1 MQCSRHVAHLQCQLS
16 CPCAEEKSMPLLL
29 GDGRTQHGLSGAM
42 GSWACTCSLT
52 GSSVGEEG
60 PPLQDKASRGRLFQW
75 GMLWETFRS
84 GDRSG
89 NTSRKKG
96 GLRWSLYSHSLA
108 SHFTGC
114 RPWWSPRAWNL
125 PPEECPTSKSKPQRK
140 NCTNS
145 VSVGRVPS
153 HLHWGRPEPHPAAH
167 CCCYCDPY
175 PSGCTAKPQVY
186 GTRKKQWELTAAFP
200 EL

>member
-1 MQCSRHVAHLQCQLS
+1 MQCSRHVAYLQCQLS
-16 CPCAEEKSMPLLL
+16 CPCAAEKSMPLLL

-42 GSWACTCSLT
+42 GSWACTWSLT
-52 GSSVGEEG
+52 GSSMGEGG

-84 GDRSG
+84 GDRSW

-96 GLRWSLYSHSLA
+96 GLRWSLHSHSLA

-114 RPWWSPRAWNL
+114 RPWWSPRAWSL

-140 NCTNS
+140 NCTNK
-145 VSVGRVPS
+145 VSLWEGF
-153 HLHWGRPEPHPAAH
+153 RPT
-167 CCCYCDPY
+167 
-175 PSGCTAKPQVY
+175 CT
-186 GTRKKQWELTAAFP
+186 GTGLNRIQQHTAAAIVILILQDAQQSHRCMEP
-200 EL
+200 EKSNES